1 MLKTEHLRKN
11 YGDFSLDCSME
22 VKPGSITGLIGR
34 NGAGKSTTF
43 KVILGIVRPD
53 GGSAELFGKPIS
65 EITPKD
71 KENIGVALSDSGF
84 SQYLS
89 IAGIANVLNGMYPG
103 FDKARFLDR
112 CRRFDLP
119 EKKQVKEF
127 STGMKAKLKVLVAL
141 SHKAQFLILDEPTVG
156 LDVVARD
163 EILSMLRD
171 YMEEDE
177 SRSILIS
184 SHISSDLEQ
193 LCDDLYMIHEGS
205 IILHEDTDVLLSQYG
220 VVKVPERDF
229 GSLDKSY
236 MVRAKREPY
245 GYACLTSQRQFY
257 IENYPSLAVESG
269 NIDDLIMILEGGFG
283 V

>member
-11 YGDFSLDCSME
+11 YGDFSLDCTME
-22 VKPGSITGLIGR
+22 VKPGNITGLIGR

-53 GGSAELFGKPIS
+53 GGRAELFGKPIS

-84 SQYLS
+84 SQYLTITGVARILGS
-89 IAGIANVLNGMYPG
+89 MYPS
-103 FDKARFLDR
+103 FDKAGFLDQ
-112 CRRFDLP
+112 CRRQSLP
-119 EKKQVKEF
+119 EKKQIKEF

-163 EILSMLRD
+163 EILSMLRQ

-177 SRSILIS
+177 RRAILIS
-184 SHISSDLEQ
+184 SHISSDLER
-193 LCDDLYMIHEGS
+193 LCDDLYMIHDGS
-205 IILHEDTDVLLSQYG
+205 IILHEDTDVLLSEYG
-220 VVKVPERDF
+220 VVKVPESDF
-229 GSLDKSY
+229 AALDKSY
-236 MVRAKREPY
+236 IVRAKREPY
-245 GYACLTSQRQFY
+245 GYACLASQRRFY
-257 IENYPSLAVESG
+257 LENYPSLAVESG
-269 NIDDLIMILEGGFG
+269 NIDDLIMILEGGFDI
-283 V
+283 